1 MFKFHTILLMFA
13 FVMIVAGCS
22 DYQEHVDAE
31 PRKTKE
37 KPVYKSE
44 MEVPVGD
51 FTYFTKRPKETKE
64 LSNAVGIKKTEGNFV
79 LIDVT
84 VTNNDIT
91 TRMVDTA
98 LFTLKD
104 GKGRKYEPNHWA
116 ELYVNSETFFMT
128 DLSPNMSKTTTIV
141 FEVPLDA
148 YELVLEVSSGVG
160 LAGGQTENIVL
171 EW

>member
-1 MFKFHTILLMFA
+1 MFKFQTILLLFIFA
-13 FVMIVAGCS
+13 LLVAGCS
-22 DYQEHVDAE
+22 DYEQSREVEAK
-31 PRKTKE
+31 PKKE
-37 KPVYKSE
+37 KTVYKSE

-51 FTYFTKRPKETKE
+51 LLYFTKRPKETKE
-64 LSNAVGIKKTEGNFV
+64 LKNNVGIKKTEGNFV

-84 VTNNDIT
+84 VTNNDIK
-91 TRMVDTA
+91 TRMVDTNM
-98 LFTLKD
+98 FVLKD
-104 GKGRKYEPNHWA
+104 GKGRTYEPNHWA

-128 DLSPNMSKTTTIV
+128 DVQPDMSKSTTLV

-148 YELVLEVSSGVG
+148 YELVLEVSSGVA